1 MLSHIEVNLKN
12 ISENTKNLKNAIG
25 KAKLMAVVKSN
36 AYGHGLVEVAKTVV
50 KAGADY
56 LAVDNIEEG
65 LALRKAK
72 IKTPIL
78 VFGWP
83 EPELIDKAVENDL
96 TLTVFDKDTV
106 RRISKAGMLFKKPA
120 KVHVEIETGMNRYGL
135 MPEGIIEFMNYLKHT
150 PKVEIEGIYSHFASA
165 QSRDKSYTFKQ
176 LGIFQ
181 KILENLRKEGYNIP
195 LKHIANSAATLSMPS
210 SHFDMVRLGICL
222 YGLFPSQEL
231 GSFFELKPALEF
243 KSKIVSL
250 KEIAGS
256 EKISYDGTYT
266 TNGPT
271 RIGVVPVGY
280 ADGYDRR
287 LSNYAKVLV
296 RGERA
301 PVVGKICMRA
311 FMINV
316 SLIEGVEVGDEVVLI
331 GKQGDEQITAGELS
345 GLLGTINYEV
355 VSRLSPDLPRVY
367 IR

>member
-1 MLSHIEVNLKN
+1 MLAHLEINLRN
-12 ISENTKNLKNAIG
+12 ILENTKNLKKAIG
-25 KAKLMAVVKSN
+25 RVKLMAVVKSN

-56 LAVDNIEEG
+56 LAVDNIQEG
-65 LALRKAK
+65 LMLRKADVQA
-72 IKTPIL
+72 PIL

-83 EPELIDKAVENDL
+83 DPELINQAVENDL

-106 RRISKAGMLFKKPA
+106 KRISQAGMLFKKPV
-120 KVHVEIETGMNRYGL
+120 KVHIKLETGMNRYGL
-135 MPEGIIEFMNYLKHT
+135 RPEEIIDFLKYLKRT
-150 PKVEIEGIYSHFASA
+150 PKIELEGIYSHFAAA

-181 KILENLRKEGYNIP
+181 KTIEDLQKAGYKIRYR
-195 LKHIANSAATLSMPS
+195 HIANSAATLSMPS

-250 KEIAGS
+250 KKIPGG

-266 TNGPT
+266 TTKPT
-271 RIGVVPVGY
+271 LVAVVPVGY
-280 ADGYDRR
+280 ADGYDRK
-287 LSNYAKVLV
+287 LSNYGKVLV
-296 RGERA
+296 KGKRA
-301 PVVGKICMRA
+301 SVIGKICMRA
-311 FMINV
+311 MMIDV
-316 SLIEGVEVGDEVVLI
+316 SAIEGVEIGDEVVLI
-331 GKQGDEQITAGELS
+331 GKQGNEQVTAGELA
-345 GLLGTINYEV
+345 GLIGTINYEV
-355 VSRLSPDLPRVY
+355 VSRLSSDLPRVY